1 MTEENIL
8 DFWRWFV
15 KNELRIKDCISK
27 QDLIEQEKIVKSL
40 NEYILAFGAFSWDVG
55 QDDND
60 DWFLTISPNLDQ
72 ELLKISQVIIALA
85 PSHLEWRFHSAKP
98 SKKWDYQLEVYD
110 ELMDVFKV
118 DSSKWNFVALEEEDG
133 SIELNF
139 ELFELSN
146 RHEEAIENAITA
158 FIINELGEE
167 FLTTQISNI
176 ELFNQ
181 FDDELN
187 TMKAP
192 VTSMRSELM
201 D

>member
-60 DWFLTISPNLDQ
+60 EWFLTISPNLDQ

-85 PSHLEWRFHSAKP
+85 PPHLEWRFHSAKP